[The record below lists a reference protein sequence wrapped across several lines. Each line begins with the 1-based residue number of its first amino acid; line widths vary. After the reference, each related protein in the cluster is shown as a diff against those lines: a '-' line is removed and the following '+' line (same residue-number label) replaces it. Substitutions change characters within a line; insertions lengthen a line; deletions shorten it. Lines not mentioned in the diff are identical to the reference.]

1 VILDLRFRSSNF
13 RFGNGKTVAGDEE
26 FKNSEPRVPNPE
38 SRAVHRPVLLK
49 EALEFLNVRP
59 DGIYIDATLGAGGH
73 AEQILKVL
81 QQGQGKLLG
90 IDCDPA
96 ALAAARE
103 RLRDFGEKLIVQEGN
118 FAEIGALHAA
128 SGLRPADG
136 LLADLGLSSLQ
147 LEDATRGF
155 SFSLP
160 GPLDMRMDPRRDKT
174 AAALVNRSSE
184 QDLAN
189 LIFKFGEERH
199 SRRIARAIVK
209 ARPIRTTTELA
220 QVVTR
225 AIPSRAGLHQIH
237 PATRTFLALRLAV
250 NRELENLE
258 AFLAQALG
266 VLAPRG
272 RLVVL
277 SFHSL
282 EDRLVK
288 HALQA
293 WQRDGRVQILTR
305 KVVRPSQEEMRANP
319 RSRSAKLRAAEKQGL
334 GDRD

>member
-1 VILDLRFRSSNF
+1 MHV
-13 RFGNGKTVAGDEE
+13 
-26 FKNSEPRVPNPE
+26 
-38 SRAVHRPVLLK
+38 PVLLR
-49 EALEFLNVRP
+49 EALEFLNVRT

-73 AEQILKVL
+73 AEQILRVL

-103 RLRDFGEKLIVQEGN
+103 RLRGFGEKLIVQEGN
-118 FAEIGALHAA
+118 FAEIAALHAA

-160 GPLDMRMDPRRDKT
+160 GPLDMRMDPRREKT

-209 ARPIRTTTELA
+209 ARPIRSTTELA

-250 NRELENLE
+250 NQELENLE

-288 HALQA
+288 RAFRA
-293 WQRDGRVQILTR
+293 WQRDGKVQILTR
-305 KVVRPSQEEMRANP
+305 KVVRPGQEEMRANP

-334 GDRD
+334 GARN